1 MNQNV
6 RRSAIYLEPE
16 LHEALRAKAAAT
28 NQSVS
33 ALINQAVREAL
44 REDQEDLS
52 AFEER
57 ASEPTLSYEELLN
70 DLRAHGKL

>member
-6 RRSAIYLEPE
+6 SRSAIYLEPE

-28 NQSVS
+28 NQAVS
-33 ALINQAVREAL
+33 ALINQAIREAL
-44 REDQEDLS
+44 WEDQEDLS

-57 ASEPTLSYEELLN
+57 ASEPALSYEEV
-70 DLRAHGKL
+70 ATHWVV